1 MAEEKKLNY
10 FELPYKI
17 YSKQFVFRIPAG
29 TMTVGFRNTNNID
42 SAVLGKLSGLNI
54 WSYPVSI
61 KEILRMS
68 YGCGTEAGDSKS
80 WETVRDEITEE
91 VEVKDSRTCKER
103 RGKCSVMSRNYL

>member
-1 MAEEKKLNY
+1 MAEKKMLNY

-17 YSKQFVFRIPAG
+17 YSKQFLFRIPTG
-29 TMTVGFRNTNNID
+29 TMTVGFRKTNDSD

-80 WETVRDEITEE
+80 WETVRDKINGE
-91 VEVKDSRTCKER
+91 VDVKGSRKCKDR
-103 RGKCSVMSRNYL
+103 KGKCSVMSRNYL

>member
-1 MAEEKKLNY
+1 MAEKKMLNY

-17 YSKQFVFRIPAG
+17 YSKQFVFRIPTG
-29 TMTVGFRNTNNID
+29 TMTVGFRKTNDSD

-68 YGCGTEAGDSKS
+68 YGCGTEAGNSKS
-80 WETVRDEITEE
+80 WETVRDKITGE
-91 VEVKDSRTCKER
+91 VDVKGSRTCKDR
-103 RGKCSVMSRNYL
+103 KGKCSVMSRNYL

>member
-1 MAEEKKLNY
+1 MAEKKMLNY

-17 YSKQFVFRIPAG
+17 YSKQFVFRIPTG
-29 TMTVGFRNTNNID
+29 TMTVGFRKTNDSD

-61 KEILRMS
+61 KEIMRMS

-80 WETVRDEITEE
+80 WETVRDKINGE
-91 VEVKDSRTCKER
+91 VDVKGSRKCKDR
-103 RGKCSVMSRNYL
+103 KGKCSVMSRNYL